1 MNRTNHLKSLSLL
14 AATATTT
21 AFAFAAQG
29 GETVFSGPFW
39 KPDGHY
45 GDGRQSSED
54 CLKTPD
60 KPPHGH
66 IISYAL
72 DIPATGWYAPFFKG
86 QIGDQDFFVDDRL
99 VAQQRVLGPVGA
111 DGFSQGVALHL
122 EKGRHDLR
130 LERPGRRGFPMQM
143 FERIEVRSLAPSAAN
158 WFFAD
163 KSGHDV
169 VRLGESVSFE
179 VTAGLPDRPVRYE
192 FKAIPQYGPE
202 AGRPV
207 ALGALEFPATPRPV
221 TQTVSLTLPQEM
233 MYTVAAFADGGELP
247 VNAFPRF
254 EVVAVDVNE
263 RGAVSAAF
271 EFEPVVDIDCVAVA
285 PDAEANGASQVVRR
299 GALTYRE
306 SHDCSKETNEP
317 YDGNDS
323 ENLSCFAYRVKVP
336 AAQVPYLLEVEFP
349 DDARRSVC
357 IRHDWMKEGTMEYL
371 AGNHG
376 YQTKSFETGGFF
388 PISGEM
394 KRQGQ
399 IIWPLSTEGCVTVIN
414 QSAGTRAAVARI
426 RLSRFAGDQ
435 PPAQGVTRPGGR
447 TYAYWSEEGDS
458 FGIMLGAGG
467 GVHTDAGKIPYLEAG
482 KRWCQMIRFY
492 GGNAMSGCGVAY
504 QGAYW
509 HSKALKGVGLRP
521 FSALRMFALLG
532 EKYEMGFI
540 PEWFNTQWYMDRVD
554 YPARAGGLENSQAQ
568 NASGSLAGG
577 GVNALCPAVQETILA
592 AMREIHEEIGDSPA
606 FKGLTVRADPWQYRG
621 EFCFK
626 SLYWGYNESIVRAF
640 EKETGVAVPAGTA
653 TDYFHFLTSPGVKD
667 RWVAWRCAR
676 IADYHRRILA
686 ALRGGMRDDVFFG
699 MAGQFDQ
706 EDLYRRE
713 ETFAARALG
722 CGVDS
727 EAYRESDGLAIM
739 PIARYG
745 SRTPSAEDRRIYDEF
760 FRPDSTEGG
769 MCTPRAFASYM
780 TYMELAWGWPAAQLG
795 FDLKQKGGKP
805 PYHCSGVIAAG
816 RAGLEK
822 YAVVLAEQ
830 DTAYFREG
838 GNCDSFGSPEV
849 FGPWFAKYE
858 RLPAEKFDRVPGVND
873 PVAVWQKTTGGRLW
887 YYAVNKE
894 SFATEATLVFSDG
907 ATRTVALEPWGLEV
921 FDEDAG
927 RTLASATSV
936 YPEEERLKVRALL
949 AFAQSLEGAVRDLD
963 YADGLA
969 RAWRAAEAGK
979 WWRARVVLNSAPL
992 YRGYAAA
999 GNLPGDV
1006 LRTPFPDKLDT
1017 QSPKNG
1023 HWQLCTPTL
1032 PVATLDYDKAT
1043 ARVVESREINGAWRG
1058 DKVLWSE
1065 RGEIAFA
1072 LAVPAEGRYDLV
1084 LGAVGAAK
1092 GVASV
1097 TVNGKILDDVCLFRK
1112 AKEPMTATF
1121 RGIALAPGEAVVK
1134 IAAASGV
1141 GVYGVRFLPA
1151 MKPIP
1156 GTDWAVAGPFPPFRG
1171 AVAGKGDERL
1181 KAGFDELMKT
1191 DLASVDWKLAAPGV
1205 RDNLW
1210 DRGVQMPLRIASTG
1224 NDRLIA
1230 RTTVMSERDRTA
1242 TLIIAVDWWCR
1253 ATLNGE
1259 LARTDVVGGG
1269 SEVNGCNFW
1278 GWYPMYT
1285 GVVNLK
1291 QGANDLVLYVN
1302 GGSLGSAI
1310 AGWISDGDDILTTL
1324 HPPRRDLRLENDR
1337 VVAEVDATHG
1347 GRVLAFGPKGGR
1359 NWLWR
1364 NEAVRANADP
1374 DAWTNIGGEKT
1385 WVGAIGDWA
1394 GQFGLARDWPPPA
1407 WFDRSAFSVE
1417 RVARD
1422 AVSLRS
1428 RVSPGDCWKVVLNRR
1443 ISLDGDALVVR
1454 STLETK
1460 AATDEAPERMWNWSV
1475 AQAPEAK
1482 RLAVRLVGRKRA
1494 MWGHATGEAVKPIGH
1509 EGDWAFYNFEDF
1521 GLSGVMNFD
1530 ADAVAAE
1537 YDDGWLVVRH
1547 RADPATVE
1555 PFEKPRCAVFRTGL
1569 GKDMDGDP
1577 SQMYIELEFLCYGPD
1592 TSMEV
1597 ELSVVESLKS
1607 FVD

>member
-1 MNRTNHLKSLSLL
+1 MNRTNHLKSLSSL
-14 AATATTT
+14 AATAATT
-21 AFAFAAQG
+21 ALAFAAQG

-45 GDGRQSSED
+45 GDGRKSSAD
-54 CLKTPD
+54 CLKTPEQA
-60 KPPHGH
+60 PHGH
-66 IISYAL
+66 IVAYAL

-86 QIGDQDFFVDDRL
+86 RIGDQDFFVDDRL
-99 VAQQRVLGPVGA
+99 VAQQRVPGPVGA
-111 DGFSQGVALHL
+111 DGFSQGVALYL

-143 FERIEVRSLAPSAAN
+143 FERIEVRSLAPSEAN

-163 KSGHDV
+163 KAGHDV

-192 FKAIPQYGPE
+192 FKAAPQYGPD
-202 AGRPV
+202 AKNPV

-221 TQTVSLTLPQEM
+221 TRTVSLKLPQEA
-233 MYTVAAFADGGELP
+233 MYHVTAFANGQALP
-247 VNAFPRF
+247 ANAFPRF
-254 EVVAVDVNE
+254 EVVAIDVDE
-263 RGAVSAAF
+263 RGADSATFAL
-271 EFEPVVDIDCVAVA
+271 EPVVDIDCVAVK

-299 GALTYRE
+299 HSLAYRE

-317 YDGNDS
+317 YDGNNS

-336 AAQVPYLLEVEFP
+336 AAQVPYLLEVEYP

-371 AGNHG
+371 SSNAG

-388 PISGEM
+388 PLSGEM

-399 IIWPLSTEGCVTVIN
+399 IIWPLSTEGCVTVVN

-426 RLSRFAGDQ
+426 RLSRFADDR
-435 PPAQGVTRPGGR
+435 PPAQGVTRAGGR
-447 TYAYWSEEGDS
+447 TFAYWSEEGDS
-458 FGIMLGAGG
+458 FGVMLGAGG
-467 GVHTDAGKIPYLEAG
+467 GVHTLSGEKFPYLEAA
-482 KRWCQMIRFY
+482 KRWYQMIRFY
-492 GGNAMSGCGVAY
+492 GGNAMSGCGFAY

-509 HSKALKGVGLRP
+509 NSKALKGVGLRP

-532 EKYEMGFI
+532 EKYQMSYI
-540 PEWFNTQWYMDRVD
+540 PEWFNTQWYMDKVV
-554 YPARAGGLENSQAQ
+554 YPARAGGEENSQAK

-577 GVNALCPAVQETILA
+577 GVNALCPAVQETVLA

-621 EFCFK
+621 EFFFK
-626 SLYWGYNESIVRAF
+626 SLHWGYNESIVRAF
-640 EKETGVAVPAGTA
+640 EKEAGIAVPAGTA
-653 TDYFHFLTSPGVKD
+653 TDYFHFLTGPGVKD
-667 RWVAWRCAR
+667 RWVAWRCEK
-676 IADYHRRILA
+676 IADYHQRILD
-686 ALRGGMRDDVFFG
+686 ALRGGTRDDVFFG

-706 EDLYRRE
+706 ENLYSRE
-713 ETFAARALG
+713 ETLAARALG

-727 EAYRESDGLAIM
+727 EAYRDSDGLSII

-745 SRTPSAEDRRIYDEF
+745 SRTPSARDRRIYDEF
-760 FRPDSTEGG
+760 FRVDSTEGG

-780 TYMELAWGWPAAQLG
+780 TYMELGREWPAAKLG

-805 PYHCSGVIAAG
+805 PYHCSGVVAAG

-822 YAVVLAEQ
+822 FAVVLAEQ

-838 GNCDSFGSPEV
+838 GNCDSFGSPEI
-849 FGPWFAKYE
+849 FGPWFAEYE

-873 PVAVWQKTTGGRLW
+873 PVAVWQKTTGGRFW

-907 ATRTVALEPWGLEV
+907 TTRAIALEPWGLKV
-921 FDEDAG
+921 FEEDAG
-927 RTLASATSV
+927 RALASATSV
-936 YPEEERLKVRALL
+936 YPEAERLQVRKLL
-949 AFAQSLEGAVRDLD
+949 AFAQSLEGTVRDLA

-969 RAWRAAEAGK
+969 RAWEAAEAGK
-979 WWRARVVLNSAPL
+979 WWRARVTLNSEPL

-999 GNLPGDV
+999 GNLPGEV

-1023 HWQLCTPTL
+1023 HWRLCTPTL
-1032 PVATLDYDKAT
+1032 PVATLDYDRAT
-1043 ARVVESREINGAWRG
+1043 AEIVDSREVNDAWRG
-1058 DKVLWSE
+1058 EKVLWSE
-1065 RGEIAFA
+1065 TGEIAFT

-1084 LGAVGAAK
+1084 LGAVGDAK
-1092 GVASV
+1092 GVATV
-1097 TVNGKILDDVCLFRK
+1097 TVDGRILGDVCTFRK
-1112 AKEPMTATF
+1112 AKAPMTATF
-1121 RGIALAPGEAVVK
+1121 RGIALAPGEAAVK
-1134 IAAASGV
+1134 IAAASGA

-1156 GTDWAVAGPFPPFRG
+1156 GADWAVAGPFAAFWG
-1171 AVAGKGDERL
+1171 SMAGQGDESL
-1181 KAGFDELMKT
+1181 KDGFDDLMKT

-1210 DRGVQMPLRIASTG
+1210 DRGVQMPLRIGSTG

-1242 TLIIAVDWWCR
+1242 TLIVAVDWWCR

-1259 LARTDVVGGG
+1259 LVKTDVVGGG
-1269 SEVNGCNFW
+1269 HEINGCNYW

-1291 QGANDLVLYVN
+1291 KGANDLVLYVN

-1310 AGWISDGDDILTTL
+1310 AGWISDDDDILTTA
-1324 HPPRRDLRLENDR
+1324 HPPQKDLRLENDK
-1337 VVAEVDATHG
+1337 VFAEIDATHG

-1364 NEAVRANADP
+1364 NEAAREQADP
-1374 DAWTNIGGEKT
+1374 KAWRNIGGEKT

-1394 GQFGLARDWPPPA
+1394 EQFGLARSWPPPT
-1407 WFDRSAFSVE
+1407 WFDGSAFSVE
-1417 RVARD
+1417 RAEKD

-1428 RVSPGDCWKVVLNRR
+1428 RVSPGDFWKVVLNRR
-1443 ISLDGDALVVR
+1443 ISLADDALVVR

-1460 AATDEAPERMWNWSV
+1460 EMTEETPARMWNWSV
-1475 AQAPEAK
+1475 AQVPEAK

-1494 MWGHATGEAVKPIGH
+1494 MRGQTTGEAVKPIGR
-1509 EGDWAFYNFEDF
+1509 EGDWILYDFEDF
-1521 GLSGVMNFD
+1521 GVNGLMNFD

-1537 YDDGWLVVRH
+1537 YDDGWLLVRH

-1555 PFEKPRCAVFRTGL
+1555 PFEKPRCAVYHSEPA
-1569 GKDMDGDP
+1569 KDVKGDP
-1577 SQMYIELEFLCYGPD
+1577 SKAYIELEFLCYGPN
-1592 TSMEV
+1592 TSMDV
-1597 ELSVVESLKS
+1597 ELSHVSEWQFK
-1607 FVD
+1607 